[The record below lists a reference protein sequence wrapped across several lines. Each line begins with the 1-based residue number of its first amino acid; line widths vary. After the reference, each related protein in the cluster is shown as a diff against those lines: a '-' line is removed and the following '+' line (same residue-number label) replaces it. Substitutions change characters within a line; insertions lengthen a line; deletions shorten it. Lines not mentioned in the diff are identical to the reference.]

1 MEALRI
7 QLPSGETIYV
17 WASFAGSQSEFRDI
31 TDRAAMERIGEII
44 NGPMIVPL
52 VEPARIVMLS

>member
-1 MEALRI
+1 MEALRV

-17 WASFAGSQSEFRDI
+17 WASFSGSQSQYLDI
-31 TDRAAMERIGEII
+31 TARAAMERIGELI
-44 NGPMIVPL
+44 NSTVIVPL